1 VVLRRRSSAD
11 PFFLSKRD
19 QLVALAARHGI
30 PTIYEWREFA
40 DAGGLMSYG
49 VSLTDAYRQAGA
61 YAGRILSGAKPAD
74 QRSPGKP
81 AMELTGREAEVLK
94 RTALGQ
100 TNKDIARHIAVS
112 VKSVDKS
119 RGSEKHND
127 GLGCANHTDSCAKG

>member
-1 VVLRRRSSAD
+1 MVLRRRSSAD

-74 QRSPGKP
+74 QRSP
-81 AMELTGREAEVLK
+81 EAEVLK

>member
-1 VVLRRRSSAD
+1 MVLRRRPSAD

-61 YAGRILSGAKPAD
+61 YASYAGFWVTRRSGGVVCRHFDDLDAVLESDTSDDLRQLICPF
-74 QRSPGKP
+74 QPPPG
-81 AMELTGREAEVLK
+81 L
-94 RTALGQ
+94 
-100 TNKDIARHIAVS
+100 
-112 VKSVDKS
+112 
-119 RGSEKHND
+119 
-127 GLGCANHTDSCAKG
+127 